1 MEKKWIINSKEYF
14 PYSAKDIYL
23 NWWITNRKP
32 DTTQSVVEF
41 LHNPVFYM
49 KKLLVA
55 EKQFLKLGKQIKKQ
69 SPKDITEYFKNSIET
84 SKIFKGAISRGERIY
99 AIKVP
104 FHIKKWKTQN
114 GKTVWEDIVFSDG
127 TTANLQVIDKSAF
140 NIILSIICTRS
151 LIDERLVDTR
161 FIGSDEIISSKHRD
175 NVYGIKI
182 DEIEKILHD
191 FKLGKDSDSSLFF
204 FLDEEK
210 NIDNVVSHFIKQFNN
225 MAKNGLAS
233 LITSEQKS
241 FDYIKGK
248 TIDDKIKNIV
258 QELSDYSHPY
268 FPESIFAVACKNGL
282 GNAVLDVI
290 GIDSGWKKV
299 THMKK
304 TLDKW
309 LFASLF
315 WTSSNWIK
323 MFFQYSKTPKIYHKL
338 FGGKSL
344 EYRGGDIDWALNY
357 IQEFSNNKKIAVID
371 FGIGTGRELRILQ
384 DNKNIERI
392 IGIDY
397 SEAMLDFC
405 KKQWKDYPIELDFI
419 KDDFAVLENSK
430 RAIKSIRIP
439 KVFTIFFGTINNTTE
454 DDRIRILLAV
464 KKLITKNDI
473 FIVEISK
480 RPEKQ
485 TVNFNHPWLKFK
497 NKKEKI
503 GFYEVG
509 VYVQSKWFWEAS
521 EKNFGTVPQ
530 FFYEKRT
537 HNITVTIPGVGSCFF
552 SHRYS
557 FEEIEGLIKKVGLNI
572 ETIREGREMYTAIIK
587 K

>member
-1 MEKKWIINSKEYF
+1 MEKKWIINSEEYF

-32 DTTQSVVEF
+32 NATQSVVEF
-41 LHNPVFYM
+41 LHDPVFYT
-49 KKLLVA
+49 KKLLAA

-84 SKIFKGAISRGERIY
+84 SKIFKGAISRRERIY

-104 FHIKKWKTQN
+104 FHTKKWKTQN

-151 LIDERLVDTR
+151 LIDGRLVDTR
-161 FIGSDEIISSKHRD
+161 FIGSDEIMSSKHRD

-182 DEIEKILHD
+182 DEIGKILHD
-191 FKLGKDSDSSLFF
+191 FKIEKDSDSSLFF

-248 TIDDKIKNIV
+248 TVDDKIKNVI
-258 QELSDYSHPY
+258 QELSDCSHPY

-299 THMKK
+299 DYLKN

-309 LFASLF
+309 LFISLF

-344 EYRGGDIDWALNY
+344 DYRGGDIDWALDY

-384 DNKNIERI
+384 NNKNIEKI

-419 KDDFAVLENSK
+419 KDDFAVLGNSK

-473 FIVEISK
+473 FIVEFSK
-480 RPEKQ
+480 RPERQ
-485 TVNFNHPWLKFK
+485 TVSFDHPWLKFK

-503 GFYEVG
+503 GLYEVG

-521 EKNFGTVPQ
+521 AENFGTVPQ
-530 FFYEKRT
+530 FLYEKKT
-537 HNITVTIPGVGSCFF
+537 HNITVTVPGVGSCFF

-557 FEEIEGLIKKVGLNI
+557 SEEIEELIKKVGLNI
-572 ETIREGREMYTAIIK
+572 EMIREGNEMYTAIIK